1 MILLV
6 LCIIGAVSGLFL
18 PETLHQ
24 KLPDSMQEARKFGA
38 NQVFIL
44 LPIFTIF
51 RLSRLILSIC
61 SLLFAEI
68 LESSETGQKRGG
80 KSQYQY
86 RWIAETKSNA
96 VNKRQ
101 LTHTHTFHGTM
112 VKHTDTRSARAE
124 LDSTY
129 NHHEFQK
136 AARINWKFRFYLS

>member
-101 LTHTHTFHGTM
+101 LTHTHISRYNGKTYRH
-112 VKHTDTRSARAE
+112 SYCSSWAR
-124 LDSTY
+124 L